1 MKPDTLPI
9 DVNDWVYTDSPGVWR
24 VFRVLQGIQKMRF
37 TLQDRK
43 RVDRRRLVFSK
54 RLVDN
59 SWNPTFT
66 NAMANAEFVRPLS
79 AEDQKR
85 LENFIIEN
93 PHTLQEFDA
102 FEPREV
108 DSALDLRLDV
118 PTSTG
123 KDGAL
128 RLINDTFAGIGA
140 GMTNDEVLQRLEA
153 SPLASYVTEMG
164 GNATL
169 RLLSKG
175 HEIQNSEYV
184 FRNVELLMV

>member
-1 MKPDTLPI
+1 MKPDAVPV

-24 VFRVLQGIQKMRF
+24 VFRVLQGVQKMRF
-37 TLQDRK
+37 SLQDRK

-59 SWNPTFT
+59 LWNPAFT
-66 NAMANAEFVRPLS
+66 SAMANAEFVRPLS
-79 AEDQKR
+79 AEDQER
-85 LENFIIEN
+85 LEKFIIEN
-93 PHTLQEFDA
+93 SHTLQEFHA
-102 FEPREV
+102 FQPKEV

-118 PTSTG
+118 PASKG
-123 KDGAL
+123 KDGVQ

-140 GMTNDEVLQRLEA
+140 GLTNDEVLQRLEA
-153 SPLASYVTEMG
+153 SPLASYITVMG

-169 RLLSKG
+169 RFLSKG

-184 FRNVELLMV
+184 FREVQVLMV